1 MDTMCGVAAVNLP
14 PMSAF
19 AEVYVNRPSARGGP
33 VTALFGPFG
42 DCAFVLVRQGGYGD
56 AECWIESE
64 TGRVSYADVVEADR
78 AGLIQRAT

>member
-1 MDTMCGVAAVNLP
+1 METMSGAAADLP

-19 AEVYVNRPSARGGP
+19 AQVYVSRPAARGGP

-42 DCAFVLVRQGGYGD
+42 DCAVVLLRQGGYGD
-56 AECWIESE
+56 SECWIESS
-64 TGRVSYADVVEADR
+64 TGRVSYADVLAADR

>member
-1 MDTMCGVAAVNLP
+1 MDTICSNAAVNLP
-14 PMSAF
+14 PMNAF
-19 AEVYVNRPSARGGP
+19 AEVYVHRPSAHGGP

-56 AECWIESE
+56 AECWIESA
-64 TGRVSYADVVEADR
+64 TGRVSYADLLAADR

>member
-1 MDTMCGVAAVNLP
+1 MDTMCGAAVNLP
-14 PMSAF
+14 PMNAF

-42 DCAFVLVRQGGYGD
+42 DCAFVLVRQGGYGE
-56 AECWIESE
+56 ECWIESA
-64 TGRVSYADVVEADR
+64 TGRVSYADLVAADR